1 MNDMFDK
8 LLESVDSLS
17 KEQFQKL
24 FEAVKRRKVNE
35 EKVKVELNDSDF
47 MPCPNCGSV
56 NTKKYGK
63 VRGKQ
68 RFFCKSCQKTFGY
81 TSGT

>member
-17 KEQFQKL
+17 KEQFEKL
-24 FEAVKRRKVNE
+24 FEAVERRKVNE
-35 EKVKVELNDSDF
+35 EKVKAELNDSDF

-68 RFFCKSCQKTFGY
+68 RFFCKSCQKTF
-81 TSGT
+81 